1 MRMSDWS
8 SDVCS
13 SDLAANAIE
22 AAPIIVD
29 APGLATVPPPEVA
42 AAAIRRTPGGVD
54 LVPATVYLDG
64 HAVNLHDMLAFSPG
78 VFAQG
83 RYDEEARLSIR
94 GSGIGRGFHL
104 PGVTL
109 LMDSAPVKTA
119 DGSGAFQESD
129 PLMLSH
135 QIGKAEGGEKVLQ
148 NV

>member
-1 MRMSDWS
+1 MRISDWS

-13 SDLAANAIE
+13 SDLA
-22 AAPIIVD
+22 PIIVD
-29 APGLATVPPPEVA
+29 APELATVPPPEVA

-83 RYDEEARLSIR
+83 RYGEEARLSIR

-104 PGVTL
+104 RGVTL
-109 LMDSAPVKTA
+109 LIDSAPVNTA
-119 DGSGAFQESD
+119 DGSGDRSEEHTS
-129 PLMLSH
+129 
-135 QIGKAEGGEKVLQ
+135 VLQ
-148 NV
+148 SLMRISYAVC